1 MHDVSGAVYGYGM
14 AEINELN
21 GNQRP
26 SSHLVVGP
34 ISCRW
39 VQVAKI
45 PWHLIPAKPKSQVS
59 DSFGEIWHRLM
70 SKLPRCTFI
79 FTYI

>member
-1 MHDVSGAVYGYGM
+1 MRDVSGPVYGYGM

-34 ISCRW
+34 TSCRW
-39 VQVAKI
+39 V
-45 PWHLIPAKPKSQVS
+45 
-59 DSFGEIWHRLM
+59 
-70 SKLPRCTFI
+70 
-79 FTYI
+79 